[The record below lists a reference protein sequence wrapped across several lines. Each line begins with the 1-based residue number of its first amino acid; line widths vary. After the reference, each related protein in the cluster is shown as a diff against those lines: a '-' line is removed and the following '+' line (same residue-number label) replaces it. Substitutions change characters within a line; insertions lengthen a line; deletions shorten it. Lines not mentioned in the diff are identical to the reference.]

1 MTSKDIILV
10 PIGFTNQSLVALQ
23 QAVIVAKHTNS
34 ELFLLSVVEMPTA
47 LQKIFSDYEE
57 KQKQFKD
64 KLRENLVEL
73 SNKYCDGVSN
83 VKCLVSSGK
92 IYEEITDVAESVG
105 ASLIVMG
112 TDGTPKD
119 IKKKFIGSNANK
131 VVRSAPCPVI
141 TIKGKSISDSFD
153 LIALPLDLN
162 KETREKVTNAIQFA
176 RLFNSEIRAFSVSYT
191 NDDEATKNKLNRT
204 LSQVS
209 EFITSKGIKC
219 STELVEISFSASFS
233 GSTVKYTEDIYAD
246 LIMIMTKGEENLDL
260 NFLGSNARKLINKSD
275 IPVMSIRPAAKKDMS
290 SFTIQ

>member
-10 PIGFTNQSLVALQ
+10 PIGFTDQSLVALQ

-64 KLRENLVEL
+64 KLRENHVEL
-73 SNKYCDGVSN
+73 SNKYCEGLSN

-112 TDGTPKD
+112 TEGTPKD

-141 TIKGKSISDSFD
+141 TIKGKSISDSCD

-191 NDDEATKNKLNRT
+191 NDDDATKNKLNRT
-204 LSQVS
+204 LYQVS
-209 EFITSKGIKC
+209 EFITSKGVKC
-219 STELVEISFSASFS
+219 SSELVEISTSASFS
-233 GSTVKYTEDIYAD
+233 GSIVKYTEDIYAD

-275 IPVMSIRPAAKKDMS
+275 IPVMSIRPATKKDTS